1 MTTLDRVLP
10 TPRLLEPDG
19 IDLAVPPQAAWE
31 IVRHLDLGK
40 FPIVHALFAIRT
52 LPNRLAGRASEPL
65 RLRIDD
71 LVSSPGDPG
80 FQILADDPPHE
91 VVVGAI
97 GKVWQPDIPFLQV
110 DDANAYARFVDP
122 GWVKVAWAL
131 RVTPLGE
138 RDSRVEC
145 EVRVDATDD
154 ASWRKFVSYFR
165 VIGAGSRFIRRSVLN
180 RLAHDYGTPESKL
193 GERPL
198 DGDELLPDAIAE
210 ATQSVTIAAKPEA
223 VWPWLVQMGCRRGGF
238 YAFDVLDN
246 GGRSSAREVHPELT
260 HLEVGDLIPATP
272 EGNDGFEVLRVVEP
286 RTLVL
291 GGLYDPREQRQLP
304 FGSPR
309 TRTFWQ
315 TTWAFVLEP
324 LGGDTTRLCVRARA
338 AFSNDE
344 RLRAAWIRPV
354 HHFMQGAQLR
364 HLRARAEGRL
374 PADDW
379 RDVAEGIGGA
389 AIMAATLLTPF
400 LRGARNHWGVD
411 ESTAARVY
419 SGDELISEPR
429 WGWTHGIEIDAP
441 ASEVWPWVAQIGAD
455 RAGFYSYQWLENAV
469 GCGVRNAEVV
479 HPEWE
484 VREGGTLSLHPKAP
498 PLCIVSVAP
507 GRSFVAY
514 APADVHA
521 RASGGRWTEASW
533 AFVVEPLAE
542 RRCRLLSR
550 YRCACSDD
558 VATRVQFG
566 PALLE
571 PIGFAMDRRMLM
583 GIKQRAEAPPS

>member
-1 MTTLDRVLP
+1 MRV
-10 TPRLLEPDG
+10 
-19 IDLAVPPQAAWE
+19 
-31 IVRHLDLGK
+31 DLGQ

-52 LPNRLAGRASEPL
+52 LPKRVAGRAGEPL

-71 LVSSPGDPG
+71 LVSSHGDPG
-80 FQILADDPPHE
+80 FQILADEPPHE
-91 VVVGAI
+91 VVVAAI
-97 GKVWQPDIPFLQV
+97 GKVWQPDISFMQV
-110 DDANAYARFVDP
+110 DDANAYAAFLGP

-165 VIGAGSRFIRRSVLN
+165 VIGPGSRFIRRSVLS
-180 RLAHDYGTPESKL
+180 RLARDCGTPESKQA
-193 GERPL
+193 ERPL
-198 DGDELLPDAIAE
+198 DGDELLPDAVAQ
-210 ATQSVTIAAKPEA
+210 ATQSITIAARPEA

-246 GGRSSAREVHPELT
+246 GGRPSAREVHPKLT
-260 HLEVGDLIPATP
+260 HLEVGDLLPATP

-291 GGLYDPREQRQLP
+291 GGLYDPREQRQFA

-309 TRTFWQ
+309 PRTFWQ
-315 TTWAFVLEP
+315 MTWAFVLEP

-338 AFSNDE
+338 AFSSDE
-344 RLRAAWIRPV
+344 RFRAAWVRPV
-354 HHFMQGAQLR
+354 HHFMQSAQLR
-364 HLRARAEGRL
+364 HLRDRAEGRL

-379 RDVAEGIGGA
+379 RDVVEGIGGA

-400 LRGARNHWGVD
+400 LRDARNHWGID
-411 ESTAARVY
+411 EATAARVY
-419 SGDELISEPR
+419 SGDELVSQPR

-441 ASEVWPWVAQIGAD
+441 ASEVWPWVAQMGVGQ
-455 RAGFYSYQWLENAV
+455 AGFYSYQWLENVV

-484 VREGGTLSLHPKAP
+484 VREGGMLSLHPKAA
-498 PLCIVSVAP
+498 PLRIVSVAP

-514 APADVHA
+514 APADEHA
-521 RASGGRWTEASW
+521 RARGGRWAEASW

-558 VATRVQFG
+558 IASRIQFG
-566 PALLE
+566 PAILE

-583 GIKQRAEAPPS
+583 GIRQRAEQRRLR